1 VNDLRDALRALYR
14 RPGLA
19 VVIVAILAIGIG
31 VTTSVYSLFHQVLI
45 RPLPVAEPE
54 RLVNLSA
61 LPRPVFSYPMFRDLE
76 ARQNVFAGFATY
88 DEIPAN
94 LVYEGLPRS
103 GASLAV
109 SGGYFQ
115 ALGLQAALGRLI
127 GPRDD
132 LVLDENRVAVL
143 SYGYWRRELGGD
155 ADVIG
160 RSLTVNGEAL
170 TIVGIAPAG
179 FSGTVFGSQPQVF
192 VPLTLRFLLRDM
204 PRDQAQN
211 RFAFGYPIFARLKPD
226 VGVEQAEAAIN
237 ALHAGIIAEL
247 EAPTERGAGMP
258 ARTIALTPGVRG
270 DRAEVADFARPLTLL
285 LGLTLV
291 VLLVVCSNVASL
303 LLARGAT
310 RANEMT
316 IRAAIG
322 ASRRQLMSQ
331 LFAEAAV
338 LALVGGLMSLA
349 VASLTL
355 RAVARLVPEGLVGD
369 IGVGLTPAVVVF
381 AAVAS
386 LATVLL
392 FGLAPA
398 IHTTRAG
405 ARLIAVNAVGHSSGA
420 RGVARFRGWLT
431 TAQLAFSVV
440 LVVLT
445 MLFAQSLV
453 NVARVDL
460 GLDVDSLATFNVA
473 PRRNG
478 YDPQRVAATYER
490 IAEELAAQSGVTS
503 VASSM
508 IPLVSG
514 SRFTTGVQGFD
525 VASSLD
531 TMVHINMVSPGFFG
545 AIGVAL
551 LAGRDLADTDTADT
565 PRVVVVNQGFVHRF
579 GLGDDVLG
587 RRFRPLGADADL
599 EIVGVVADAAYSGS
613 GVKQDVPPQYYQP
626 LTQVD
631 FGSTRHFYV
640 RSAVNPEVLV
650 RTIPRVVAD
659 VDPDLPIDG
668 LRTME
673 SQFAND
679 VYIDRLVTALS
690 ATFAILATLLTAI
703 GLYGTLSYAVTQRTR
718 ELGVRLALGAVPQR
732 LRAMVLKQVGVTAAI
747 GCAVG
752 VAAAIA
758 VVGSAEAILFGVSG
772 YDPMAFAAAVAV
784 LCVVALA
791 AAYFP
796 ARRASS
802 IAPMAALRYE

>member
-1 VNDLRDALRALYR
+1 MGQLRDSLRALHR
-14 RPGLA
+14 RPGLP
-19 VVIVAILAIGIG
+19 VVIIAILAIGIG
-31 VTTSVYSLFHQVLI
+31 VTTSVFSLFHQVLI
-45 RPLPVAEPE
+45 RPLPVAEPA
-54 RLVNLSA
+54 RLVNLSPA
-61 LPRPVFSYPMFRDLE
+61 SIPVFSYPMFRDLE
-76 ARQNVFAGFATY
+76 AQQNVFAGVATY

-94 LVYEGLPRS
+94 LVYEGRPRS

-115 ALGLQAALGRLI
+115 TLGLQAALGRLI
-127 GPRDD
+127 GPQDD
-132 LVLDENRVAVL
+132 LVLDESRVAVL
-143 SYGYWRRELGGD
+143 SYGYWRSELGGD
-155 ADVIG
+155 AEVIG
-160 RSLTVNGEAL
+160 RMLAVNGESL
-170 TIVGIAPAG
+170 TIVGVAPRG
-179 FSGTVFGSQPQVF
+179 FTSTVFGSQPQVF
-192 VPLTLRFLLRDM
+192 VPLTLRFLLRDT

-211 RFAFGYPIFARLKPD
+211 RFAFNHPAFARLLPD
-226 VGVEQAEAAIN
+226 VEAEQAEAAIN
-237 ALHAGIIAEL
+237 ALHSGIIAEV

-258 ARTIALTPGVRG
+258 ARTIALTPGARG
-270 DRAEVADFARPLTLL
+270 DRGEVEDFARPLALL

-303 LLARGAT
+303 LLARGAA

-316 IRAAIG
+316 IRVAIG

-338 LALVGGLMSLA
+338 LAVVGGLMSLA
-349 VASLTL
+349 IASLTL
-355 RAVARLVPEGLVGD
+355 RAVARMVPDGLVGD
-369 IGVGLTPAVVVF
+369 IGVGLTPAVILF
-381 AAVAS
+381 AAFAS
-386 LATVLL
+386 LATMLL

-398 IHTTRAG
+398 IQTTRIG
-405 ARLIAVNAVGHSSGA
+405 ARLIAFSAVGHSSGA
-420 RGVARFRGWLT
+420 RGVVRFRGVLT

-460 GLDVDSLATFNVA
+460 GLDIDSLTTFNVA

-490 IAEELAAQSGVTS
+490 IEEALVAQPGVTS
-503 VASSM
+503 VASAM

-514 SRFTTGVQGFD
+514 SQFTRGIQGFD
-525 VASSLD
+525 VAEFGL
-531 TMVHINMVSPGFFG
+531 VPINMVSPGFFG
-545 AIGVAL
+545 AIGVPL
-551 LAGRDLADTDTADT
+551 LAGRDFAETDTADT
-565 PRVVVVNQGFVHRF
+565 PGVVVVNQSFVSRF
-579 GLGDDVLG
+579 GLGDGVLG
-587 RRFRPLGADADL
+587 RRFRPAGADADL

-613 GVKQDVPPQYYQP
+613 GVKQDIPPQYYQP
-626 LTQVD
+626 LSQVD

-640 RSAVNPEVLV
+640 RSAVNPEALL

-659 VDPDLPIDG
+659 IDADLPVDG
-668 LRTME
+668 LRTFE

-679 VYIDRLVTALS
+679 VYVDRLVSALS
-690 ATFAILATLLTAI
+690 ATFAMLATLLTAV

-718 ELGVRLALGAVPQR
+718 ELGVRLALGAAPQR
-732 LRAMVLKQVGVTAAI
+732 LRAMVLKQVGVMTAI
-747 GCAVG
+747 GCAAGIV
-752 VAAAIA
+752 AAIA
-758 VVGSAEAILFGVSG
+758 LVRTAEAILFGVSG
-772 YDPMAFAAAVAV
+772 YDVRAFVAAVVV

-791 AAYFP
+791 AGYFP